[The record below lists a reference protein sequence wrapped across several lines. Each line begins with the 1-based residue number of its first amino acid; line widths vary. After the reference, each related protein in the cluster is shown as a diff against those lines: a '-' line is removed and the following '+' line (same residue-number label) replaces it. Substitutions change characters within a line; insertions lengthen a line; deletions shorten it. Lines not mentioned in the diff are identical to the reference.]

1 MVNYMWIIRNIDE
14 SDYGCEERMPGEPLI
29 VIVELESDEGETCEL
44 EIAEDFLTVHDL
56 DEGDEWP
63 LDMDSDDDKSIRQ
76 NEWMDNYLDAIEEL
90 SN

>member
-1 MVNYMWIIRNIDE
+1 MWIIRNIYE

-29 VIVELESDEGETCEL
+29 VIVELESDDGEISEI